1 MRLPSI
7 QQIDARIQELVES
20 TWYVEDEPIPLD
32 DSGMPIIEPDLDDE
46 DEDVQEDPTEPPE
59 PPELSVPPSD
69 PFS

>member
-59 PPELSVPPSD
+59 LSVPPSD